1 MAHLYLPVFLWNH
14 VKMWLLIS
22 TNRRLRDLI
31 IAVILKFYVFYLIR
45 NLEKT
50 EINCV
55 KKLPVIQHY

>member
-45 NLEKT
+45 NLGKT

>member
-45 NLEKT
+45 NLGKT
-50 EINCV
+50 EIKCV